1 MKAYKGFNP
10 DMTCRGFQY
19 EEGKTYTT
27 DEANLCKSGFHACE
41 NPLDCFRYYEP
52 NEAVFHEVELDD
64 VSAEKDE
71 DTKRVA
77 KKIKIGARL
86 SVADICK
93 AHFEYVKEHTTT
105 KRQGKDK
112 ANLVG
117 EDWSSLSAQ
126 DRSSLS
132 ARDGSSLSARDLS
145 SLSAQDWS
153 SLSARNWS
161 SLSARNL
168 SSLSARDRSSLS
180 AQDWSSLSARDRS
193 SLSARDGSSLSAQD
207 RSSLSAQDWSS
218 LSAGKDSILAAFNS
232 KAKAG
237 LGSVIALANREWK
250 EGEYVITDFAAAVV
264 DGVNAKPDVWY
275 KCEGGRLVEVTE

>member
-153 SLSARNWS
+153 SLSA
-161 SLSARNL
+161 
-168 SSLSARDRSSLS
+168 
-180 AQDWSSLSARDRS
+180 
-193 SLSARDGSSLSAQD
+193 
-207 RSSLSAQDWSS
+207 
-218 LSAGKDSILAAFNS
+218 GKDSILAAFNS

>member
-27 DEANLCKSGFHACE
+27 DEANLCTSGFHACE
-41 NPLDCFRYYEP
+41 SPLDCFRYYEP
-52 NEAVFHEVELDD
+52 NEAVYHEVELDD
-64 VSAEKDE
+64 VSDEKDV

-117 EDWSSLSAQ
+117 ED
-126 DRSSLS
+126 R
-132 ARDGSSLSARDLS
+132 
-145 SLSAQDWS
+145 
-153 SLSARNWS
+153 
-161 SLSARNL
+161 
-168 SSLSARDRSSLS
+168 
-180 AQDWSSLSARDRS
+180 
-193 SLSARDGSSLSAQD
+193 SSLSAQD
-207 RSSLSAQDWSS
+207 RSSLSAQDRSSLSARNGSSLSARNGSSLSAQDWSS
-218 LSAGKDSILAAFNS
+218 LSAQDWSSLSAQDRSSLSAQDRSSLSARNESSLSAQNRSSLSARNGSSLSAQDRSSLSAGEDSILAAFNS

-250 EGEYVITDFAAAVV
+250 ADGYVITDFAAAVV
-264 DGVNAKPDVWY
+264 DGVNVRPDIWY
-275 KCEGGRLVEVTE
+275 KCEGGRLVEVRE

>member
-132 ARDGSSLSARDLS
+132 AQDWSSLSAQDESSLSAQDGSSLSAR
-145 SLSAQDWS
+145 
-153 SLSARNWS
+153 NV
-161 SLSARNL
+161 
-168 SSLSARDRSSLS
+168 SSLSARD
-180 AQDWSSLSARDRS
+180 W
-193 SLSARDGSSLSAQD
+193 
-207 RSSLSAQDWSS
+207 SSLSAQDWSS

-250 EGEYVITDFAAAVV
+250 EDGYVITDFAAAVV

>member
-132 ARDGSSLSARDLS
+132 AQDWS

-153 SLSARNWS
+153 SLSAQDESSLSAQDGSSLSARNVSSLSARNWS
-161 SLSARNL
+161 SLSA
-168 SSLSARDRSSLS
+168 
-180 AQDWSSLSARDRS
+180 QD
-193 SLSARDGSSLSAQD
+193 G
-207 RSSLSAQDWSS
+207 SS

-250 EGEYVITDFAAAVV
+250 EDGYVITDFAAAVV

>member
-52 NEAVFHEVELDD
+52 TEAVFHEVELDD
-64 VSAEKDE
+64 VSDEKDE

-93 AHFEYVKEHTTT
+93 AHFEYVKEHTTM
-105 KRQGKDK
+105 KRRGKDK

-117 EDWSSLSAQ
+117 K
-126 DRSSLS
+126 
-132 ARDGSSLSARDLS
+132 DGS

-153 SLSARNWS
+153 SLSAQDGS
-161 SLSARNL
+161 SLSARNG
-168 SSLSARDRSSLS
+168 SSLSARDWSSLS
-180 AQDWSSLSARDRS
+180 AQDGSSLSARDW
-193 SLSARDGSSLSAQD
+193 SSLSAQD
-207 RSSLSAQDWSS
+207 RSS

>member
-132 ARDGSSLSARDLS
+132 ARDGSSLSA
-145 SLSAQDWS
+145 
-153 SLSARNWS
+153 
-161 SLSARNL
+161 
-168 SSLSARDRSSLS
+168 
-180 AQDWSSLSARDRS
+180 
-193 SLSARDGSSLSAQD
+193 QD
-207 RSSLSAQDWSS
+207 RSSLSAQNWSS